1 MVAEVVEEQTMNPVL
16 GGSNRPSDTP
26 KKPYKIGIFTIL
38 GRLRAGLFYVAY
50 VADFFLII
58 SMAAIE

>member
-26 KKPYKIGIFTIL
+26 KKPYKIAFSPFWAVFGRAFSMLRMSRIF
-38 GRLRAGLFYVAY
+38 
-50 VADFFLII
+50 
-58 SMAAIE
+58 S